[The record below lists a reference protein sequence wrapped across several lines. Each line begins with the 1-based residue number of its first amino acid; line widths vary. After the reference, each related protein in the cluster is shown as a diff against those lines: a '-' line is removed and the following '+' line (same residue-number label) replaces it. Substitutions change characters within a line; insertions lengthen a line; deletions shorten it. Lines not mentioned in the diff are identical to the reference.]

1 MRCMMDTTKIFLTSI
16 ACFSLMVM
24 TYTCVKS
31 NYSLNVKG
39 YGIEFGISAN
49 EKKYKLKE
57 KSIA

>member
-1 MRCMMDTTKIFLTSI
+1 MDTTKIFLTSI

-49 EKKYKLKE
+49 EKNKLKE

>member
-1 MRCMMDTTKIFLTSI
+1 MDTTKIFLTSI

-24 TYTCVKS
+24 TYTCVKG